1 MGISPTQLAELVC
14 TRISHDLIGNI
25 GAINNVLE
33 FVHDSN
39 GLLEEGDLNVLDTAI
54 STLSAR
60 QQFFRLAFGID
71 TAAVDKEKLRQICQ
85 NYLSVAGNKAYPLD
99 FECNNMS
106 SQIAKVLCL
115 CLMIGA
121 EVCLRGGHIKVTIG
135 SKIIVETMSENPLA
149 TAKINIYK
157 QIISGE
163 HPQDNIAQF
172 IQLIYLQN
180 LLGEDVPISLNADE
194 KKMTLT
200 IG

>member
-39 GLLEEGDLNVLDTAI
+39 GVLEEGDLNVLDTAI

-106 SQIAKVLCL
+106 
-115 CLMIGA
+115 
-121 EVCLRGGHIKVTIG
+121 LRGGHIKVTIG